1 MVTQTG
7 LSPLGNLNPLS
18 PLGGNMGNMNI
29 PGTGSLGLANYA
41 DDIMMSGLNFNLQNN
56 LQPTA
61 QTGGQTTA
69 SVQTPLPLNQTAQQ
83 TTTQATN
90 TQQSFTSNTEQLP
103 SELDGLLVQQDK
115 GVACTENG
123 NTYKKSTLGKLV
135 GGIAGFF
142 TPLASKIVDLM
153 KGGNISEL
161 FKFKQLAIVCPAL
174 ALAGF
179 GIGALVDGFINS
191 KKAKAADEKALA
203 KAQAET
209 IVQNNQPQ
217 QIKEQTINTIA

>member
-1 MVTQTG
+1 MVTQTV
-7 LSPLGNLNPLS
+7 LSPLGNLNSLS
-18 PLGGNMGNMNI
+18 PLAGNMGNMNGL
-29 PGTGSLGLANYA
+29 GTGSLGLANYA

-56 LQPTA
+56 LQPTT
-61 QTGGQTTA
+61 QTGGQALTG
-69 SVQTPLPLNQTAQQ
+69 QTPLPLNQTTQQ
-83 TTTQATN
+83 TTTQTTN
-90 TQQSFTSNTEQLP
+90 AQQSFTSNSEQLP

-153 KGGNISEL
+153 KGGKISEL

-174 ALAGF
+174 ALAGV
-179 GIGALVDGFINS
+179 GIGALVDGFINT
-191 KKAKAADEKALA
+191 KNAQKADERALA
-203 KAQAET
+203 KEAEDT
-209 IVQNNQPQ
+209 TVQNNQPQ